1 MTTFSQ
7 FIAQIP
13 GAEQAIDAAAKTGRY
28 EPILIAI
35 IVLAMLF
42 AFGWLAKIILGQSAK
57 REERMAAEAATERER
72 FAVEKAELEKA
83 LIMLT
88 EKVTTATTT
97 AAVNQTRTA
106 ECLAEFSSAIKGLN
120 GDIRDL
126 CELLKK
132 KTICPNDKRET

>member
-1 MTTFSQ
+1 MMETFARL
-7 FIAQIP
+7 IGQIP
-13 GAEQAIDAAAKTGRY
+13 GADQAIEAAAKTGRY

-35 IVLAMLF
+35 VVISMLV
-42 AFGWLAKIILGQSAK
+42 AFGWLIKFILAQAFK
-57 REERMAAEAATERER
+57 REERMALEAAAERER
-72 FAVEKAELEKA
+72 FAKEKAELEKA
-83 LIMLT
+83 LVALT

-132 KTICPNDKRET
+132 KTICPNDKRE